1 MVMRHQILS
10 GLKWTAGARF
20 GGQIITWAVTL
31 LVMRLLSPED
41 YGLLAMATV
50 FVMFMLMFSE
60 AGLSPALIQKDE
72 IDENALR
79 QSFGF
84 VIVSNFILILILN
97 LCAPIIADFFGDE
110 QLVLILRVLS
120 LQFVFVMVCTIPGAL
135 LQRNLKFK
143 SMSLIFLGTTIL
155 TSLLTLALAYT
166 GYGVWSL
173 VFGSIFSG
181 ACRAII
187 YNVVEPFRLFPKFSM
202 QGMKSIL
209 FFGGNVT
216 LSRLLWA
223 LYNQADIIIVGKLL
237 GKEVLGF
244 YSVGMHIASLPVQK
258 VSGIVNHV
266 ALPIF
271 SRMQHDQEEIRASVI
286 KAIRVLS
293 FIAFPL
299 LWGISSIANE
309 FVLLFLGQKWH
320 SAILPLQLLALIM
333 PLKMIATFLPNAAN
347 AVGRPDISVKNVILA
362 SIIMPIAF
370 LIGVQWGIAGVAIAW
385 VTVYPVVLAINAHRM
400 LLVIGS
406 QLLDL
411 LRAIGPAVFTTT
423 IMYINVWG
431 VRWLL
436 EDSVD
441 LLTKFIVMILIGAL
455 TYVGLT
461 LLTNKKGYQE
471 ILTFIPSRSNP

>member
-1 MVMRHQILS
+1 MRHQILS

-60 AGLSPALIQKDE
+60 AGLSPALIQKE
-72 IDENALR
+72 VIDENALR

-84 VIVSNFILILILN
+84 VIVSNLILILILN
-97 LCAPIIADFFGDE
+97 LCAPIIADFFGDD

-120 LQFVFVMVCTIPGAL
+120 LQFVFVMIGTIPGAL

-155 TSLLTLALAYT
+155 TSLLTLALAYA

-187 YNVVEPFRLFPKFSM
+187 VNVVEPFHLLPKFSM

-271 SRMQHDQEEIRASVI
+271 SRMQHDQEEIRVSVI

-320 SAILPLQLLALIM
+320 SAILPLQLLALVM

-347 AVGRPDISVKNVILA
+347 AVGRPDVSVKNVILA

-406 QLLDL
+406 QLFDL
-411 LRAIGPAVFTTT
+411 LRAISPAVFSTT

-436 EDSVD
+436 EGSVD

-455 TYVGLT
+455 TYVGFAF
-461 LLTNKKGYQE
+461 LTNRKGYQE
-471 ILTFIPSRSNP
+471 ILTFMPSRGNT